1 MIVIS
6 PAKNLNLLNEDYIIN
21 LSEPFFY
28 EKTTK
33 LLNIIKKLDKN
44 EISSLMKLSNQLAD
58 LNYERFLKFNHKDN
72 IKKPAVYMFSGDTF
86 NGLSIRSFSKASIN
100 LAQKRL
106 RILSG
111 LYGLLKPM
119 DNINPYRLE
128 MGTNTKL
135 LLGESLVEFWK
146 NAVTD
151 ELNLDLKKQ
160 RSKYLFNLASKEYFG
175 SIDCDKI
182 NAQIVN
188 FDFKKSKNNKLINP
202 GMVIKRYRGKMAK
215 LIIENDIKDLDEL
228 LDLNHQEMKF
238 RSFDSKNS
246 SLLFIIK

>member
-1 MIVIS
+1 M
-6 PAKNLNLLNEDYIIN
+6 
-21 LSEPFFY
+21 
-28 EKTTK
+28 KTTK

-72 IKKPAVYMFSGDTF
+72 IKKPAVYIFKDTF

-215 LIIENDIKDLDEL
+215 LIIQNDIKDLDEL
-228 LDLNHQEMKF
+228 LDLNHQEML
-238 RSFDSKNS
+238 RLFDSKNS